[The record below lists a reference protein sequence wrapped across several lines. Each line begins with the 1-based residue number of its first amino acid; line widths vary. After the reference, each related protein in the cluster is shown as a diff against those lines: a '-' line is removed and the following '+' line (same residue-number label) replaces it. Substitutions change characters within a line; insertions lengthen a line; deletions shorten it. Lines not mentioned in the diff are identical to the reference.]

1 MHLVFLLTILS
12 GLAWGH
18 QSTLTPDGNELF
30 WANPVVPMVIQ
41 TNTSDLSPATV
52 TSVIQASM
60 NQWNVSS
67 NAARI
72 NSVGSSNNEI
82 KFSSS
87 FPYGNAVIGVTEL
100 SYNTAGAIQK
110 ATIVLNDYYRFHG
123 TPGIYAPRE
132 VFLGDVVSH
141 ELGHVF
147 GLSHSE
153 VLDATM
159 FYSSFSGQSTLSLDD
174 QTAVRQKY
182 DSGFGKISGVVKG
195 GNNIG
200 VLGVHI
206 QAISRKTGKSTAVVS
221 DENGV
226 FELGGLNLED
236 TYYLYTSPVKNPDSL
251 PGYFANVQ
259 DEFCPASYVG
269 SFFSKCGRDQEGKP
283 QGISITGSIPE
294 VDIGIVTINC
304 GLKANESYNVQKLQS
319 TPGPVTIF
327 EYDPSKPEKVEQAFV
342 GWFRNP
348 SSTAFSVSDI
358 LKADFT
364 QLSGNG
370 SLYLKFSVVSFPF
383 GTQLEYEID
392 VKNNIMS
399 YVSAQRSLVYSN
411 VTDTYSTDFETFVPV
426 STIAANNMFE
436 IDVRSRKL
444 GTSYTSSTFPSADTF
459 SSGTYLPY
467 LVIVSLWEDQAGVKV
482 PVVYSE
488 ANLSDNAACLE
499 APFTY
504 AVSKTRTAGDDA
516 GVSSDQVA
524 AATGCGTIEPP
535 KSGPGSSMGIM
546 TLGFLLSL
554 MATSLRKTR
563 KKFLS

>member
-1 MHLVFLLTILS
+1 MYLVFLLTILS

-30 WANPVVPMVIQ
+30 WANPVVPMVVQ
-41 TNTSDLSPATV
+41 TNTSDLPAATI
-52 TSVIQASM
+52 TSVIQASIS
-60 NQWNVSS
+60 QWNVSS
-67 NAARI
+67 NTARI
-72 NSVGSSNNEI
+72 NPVGSSNNEI

-110 ATIVLNDYYRFHG
+110 ATIVLNDYYKFHG

-182 DSGFGKISGVVKG
+182 DSGFGKISGVMKG
-195 GNNIG
+195 GNSIG
-200 VLGVHI
+200 VLGVHV
-206 QAISRKTGKSTAVVS
+206 QAISRRTGKVSSVVT
-221 DENGV
+221 DENGI
-226 FELGGLNLED
+226 FELGGLVLDD
-236 TYYLYTSPVKNPDSL
+236 TYYLYTSPIKNPDSL

-269 SFFSKCGRDQEGKP
+269 SFFSKCGNEQEGKP
-283 QGISITGSIPE
+283 QGISLTSFIPE
-294 VDIGIVTINC
+294 VDIGTVTINC
-304 GLKANESYNVQKLQS
+304 GLKVNEDYNLQKLQS
-319 TPGPVTIF
+319 TPGPVTVF
-327 EYDPSKPEKVEQAFV
+327 EYDSAKPEKTEQAFV

-348 SSTAFSVSDI
+348 SSSVFSASDI

-370 SLYLKFSVVSFPF
+370 SQFLKFSVISFPF

-392 VKNNIMS
+392 VKNNIQT
-399 YVSAQRSLVYSN
+399 YVSAQRTLVFST

-426 STIAANNMFE
+426 SSIAANNMFE
-436 IDVRSRKL
+436 IDIRSRKL
-444 GTSYTSSTFPSADTF
+444 GTSYTSSTFPSAENF

-467 LVIVSLWEDQAGVKV
+467 LVVVSLWEEQAGVKV

-488 ANLSDNAACLE
+488 ANLSDNAACLD

-504 AVSKTRTAGDDA
+504 AVSKTRAIGDDA
-516 GVSSDQVA
+516 SASTDQVA
-524 AATGCGTIEPP
+524 AAAGCGTIEPP

>member
-1 MHLVFLLTILS
+1 MYLVFLLTILS
-12 GLAWGH
+12 GLTWAH

-30 WANPVVPMVIQ
+30 WSNPVVPMVIQ
-41 TNTSDLSPATV
+41 TNTSDLSAATV
-52 TSVIQASM
+52 TSVIQASI
-60 NQWNVSS
+60 NQWNGSS

-110 ATIVLNDYYRFHG
+110 ATIVLNDYYKFHG
-123 TPGIYAPRE
+123 TPGVYAPRE

-159 FYSSFSGQSTLSLDD
+159 FYSSFSGQSTIAFDD
-174 QTAVRQKY
+174 QSAIRQKY
-182 DSGFGKISGVVKG
+182 DSDFGKISGVVKG
-195 GNNIG
+195 GNSIG
-200 VLGVHI
+200 VLGVHV
-206 QAISRKTGKSTAVVS
+206 QAISRKTGKASAVVT
-221 DENGV
+221 DENGI

-236 TYYLYTSPVKNPDSL
+236 TYYLYTSPIKNPDSL
-251 PGYFANVQ
+251 PGYFANAQ
-259 DEFCPASYVG
+259 DKFCPASYVG
-269 SFFSKCGRDQEGKP
+269 SFFSKCGHDQQGKP
-283 QGISITGSIPE
+283 QGISLTGTIPE
-294 VDIGIVTINC
+294 VDIGTVTINC
-304 GLKANESYNVQKLQS
+304 GLKSNGDYTLQKLET
-319 TPGPVTIF
+319 TPGAVTIF
-327 EYDPSKPEKVEQAFV
+327 EYDSLKPEKVEQAFV

-348 SSTAFSVSDI
+348 SSTSFSASDI

-364 QLSGNG
+364 ELSGNG
-370 SLYLKFSVVSFPF
+370 SLYLKFSLVSYPL
-383 GTQLEYEID
+383 GSQLEYEID

-399 YVSAQRSLVYSN
+399 YVSSQRSLAYSS
-411 VTDTYSTDFETFVPV
+411 VTDTYSTDFEAFVPV
-426 STIAANNMFE
+426 SSIASNNMFE
-436 IDVRSRKL
+436 IKVRSKKL
-444 GTSYTSSTFPSADTF
+444 GTSYTSLTFPSADTF
-459 SSGTYLPY
+459 SSSTFLPY
-467 LVIVSLWEDQAGVKV
+467 LVVVSLWEEQAGVKV
-482 PVVYSE
+482 PVVHSE

-504 AVSKTRTAGDDA
+504 AVSKTRAIGDDA
-516 GVSSDQVA
+516 SASTDQVA
-524 AATGCGTIEPP
+524 AAAGCGTIEPP
-535 KSGPGSSMGIM
+535 KSGPGSNLGIM